1 MQLNSFQKELQ
12 KSSGNINQL
21 VSQLAAEREGELR
34 TREEALERRDRELV
48 ERKKAL

>member
-21 VSQLAAEREGELR
+21 VS
-34 TREEALERRDRELV
+34 
-48 ERKKAL
+48 